1 MAKNNK
7 KTIPEEEIES
17 MRGFQRNLWA
27 SMLQTSFVAG
37 IKIISDDT
45 CCKLLAWVFVLGGG
59 TEESTH
65 NIKLNTAL
73 MHAQKRANLLGGER
87 VNLEFLEPIKNYSQ
101 DLNNF
106 IEKKAQRPEWLT
118 KLETEYNI
126 APHKF
131 RGEILPNEDKK

>member
-7 KTIPEEEIES
+7 KLIPEGEIHN
-17 MRGFQRNLWA
+17 MRMFHCEMWANLLETA
-27 SMLQTSFVAG
+27 QITG
-37 IKIISDDT
+37 IKVISDDT

-87 VNLEFLEPIKNYSQ
+87 VNFEFIEPIKNYSQ

-106 IEKKAQRPEWLT
+106 IEKKSPRPEWLT
-118 KLETEYNI
+118 ELENNYNI
-126 APHKF
+126 APHRF